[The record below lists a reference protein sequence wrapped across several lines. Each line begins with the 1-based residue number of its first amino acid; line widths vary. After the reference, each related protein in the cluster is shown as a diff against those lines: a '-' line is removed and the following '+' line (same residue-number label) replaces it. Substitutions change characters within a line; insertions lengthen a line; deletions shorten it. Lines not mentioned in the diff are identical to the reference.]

1 MPNITFQEVYDKS
14 FENDSNEE
22 TSSALK
28 ILWRNGVSVFEKLYG
43 PKAQDVIRLCYDVS
57 PRFCLHVVTVVYG
70 MHWNWDNPSFY
81 QKSLATNL
89 ALILERSFNQFK
101 VLMLTFLHSAREDGK
116 NGSCILLESINYMA
130 HEGWLSKKDLEVAK
144 EIIES
149 ESESENNF
157 TKIDLLSDEDKEI
170 AKLAAIA
177 VLRKEPQEV
186 GLKTKLTMSSMQN
199 LLFHL
204 NTYIGCPRVWDAS
217 MKINPTSKL

>member
-1 MPNITFQEVYDKS
+1 MPNITFEEVYDKS
-14 FENDSNEE
+14 FENDNDEA
-22 TSSALK
+22 TKSALR
-28 ILWRNGVSVFEKLYG
+28 IMWGNGVSVFEKLYG

-70 MHWNWDNPSFY
+70 MHWKWDTPSFY

-130 HEGWLSKKDLEVAK
+130 YEGWLSKEDLEIAK
-144 EIIES
+144 EIIRPES
-149 ESESENNF
+149 EKNCTVTDSLSE
-157 TKIDLLSDEDKEI
+157 EDKEI

-177 VLRKEPQEV
+177 VLRKTPQEV
-186 GLKTKLTMSSMQN
+186 GLKTKLSNSSIQC

-217 MKINPTSKL
+217 MKTNSFSKL